1 MCYQINSDSL
11 KVDSVEDDSDVFCI
25 SYLVNADG
33 RKFLCHVYNMLC
45 FTTLHM

>member
-25 SYLVNADG
+25 SYLVNADS
-33 RKFLCHVYNMLC
+33 RKFLFHVYNMLG
-45 FTTLHM
+45 FTTLRW